1 MDRVTLPKIVSIE
14 GTIIRIM
21 TWLPL
26 NSPYGYMFATKG
38 QSAYA
43 GLHVDNQLST
53 IDGST
58 MKWKQP
64 FWIASFRPLPAP

>member
-1 MDRVTLPKIVSIE
+1 M
-14 GTIIRIM
+14 M
-21 TWLPL
+21 WLPL

-38 QSAYA
+38 QSAYVS
-43 GLHVDNQLST
+43 LHVDNQLST

-64 FWIASFRPLPAP
+64 FWIASFRPLPAS